1 MSIPLRVL
9 ILEDQEDDAELMV
22 RELGRQGFAPS
33 WQRVQTES
41 AYVSLLEEHFDV
53 ILADYS
59 LPQFDALRAL
69 QIVRERTLD
78 IPFIIVSGS
87 ISEEVAVECMKQGVA
102 DYLLKDRLVRLGPAV
117 SQALQGRQLRE
128 EKRQAEATLREE
140 AQVSAALARVGRE
153 LMSAFNTPTIL
164 DYLCRLTAEVLGCE
178 CSHTLLWQPQDA
190 AFVPVARHG
199 DSPEQWEALRV
210 LNVSRPMLA
219 EPLALFAQ
227 GEDVIQQ
234 DVLMPAV
241 LLRQLGTQSG
251 LLAALRRGD
260 ELLGILTA
268 GYRTQAMP
276 WTRLQRRILQGVAQ
290 LASLALQNV
299 RLIEELE
306 QANRLKS
313 EFLATMSHELRTPLH
328 IIIGY
333 GELLCDSE
341 CGPLTEQQESAVQR
355 MLTTTTELQNIIDAT
370 LNVGRFE
377 AGKLPVEI
385 QKVEIPVFIQNLQKE
400 AERLA
405 YKPEVAVEWYIASS
419 LPPLYTD
426 ESKLKVVLK
435 NLLSNAIKF
444 TDSGRVTIEI
454 ATRERGI
461 EFRVCDTGV
470 GVAPE
475 VRPVIFDMFRQ
486 GDGSMTRKHGGV
498 GLGLYIVKRMV
509 EILGGEVGLESEVGR
524 GSTFSIWLPNSGQAF
539 DDKGA
544 HTYEQVAQAT
554 PVERYF

>member
-1 MSIPLRVL
+1 
-9 ILEDQEDDAELMV
+9 
-22 RELGRQGFAPS
+22 
-33 WQRVQTES
+33 
-41 AYVSLLEEHFDV
+41 
-53 ILADYS
+53 
-59 LPQFDALRAL
+59 
-69 QIVRERTLD
+69 
-78 IPFIIVSGS
+78 
-87 ISEEVAVECMKQGVA
+87 
-102 DYLLKDRLVRLGPAV
+102 
-117 SQALQGRQLRE
+117 LQGRQLRE

-153 LMSAFNTPTIL
+153 LMAAFNTPTIL
-164 DYLCRLTAEVLGCE
+164 DHLCRLTAEVLGCE
-178 CSHTLLWQPQDA
+178 CSHTLLWQPQHA
-190 AFVPVARHG
+190 GFVPVARYG

-210 LNVSRPMLA
+210 LHVSRPMLA

-251 LLAALRRGD
+251 LFAALRRGD

-276 WTRLQRRILQGVAQ
+276 WTRRQRRILQGVAQ

-341 CGPLTEQQESAVQR
+341 CGQLNEEQENAVQR

-370 LNVGRFE
+370 LDVGRLE

-385 QKVEIPVFIQNLQKE
+385 QKVEIPALIQDLQKE
-400 AERLA
+400 AKGLEH
-405 YKPEVAVEWYIASS
+405 KPEVSVEWYIASS
-419 LPPLYTD
+419 LPALYTD
-426 ESKLKVVLK
+426 ENKLKVVLN

-444 TDSGRVTIEI
+444 TDYGRVTIEI
-454 ATRERGI
+454 ATREGGV
-461 EFRVCDTGV
+461 EFRVCDTGI

-486 GDGSMTRKHGGV
+486 GDSSMTRQYGGV
-498 GLGLYIVKRMV
+498 GLGLYIVKRMG
-509 EILGGEVGLESEVGR
+509 ELLGGEVGLESEVGR
-524 GSTFSIWLPNSGQAF
+524 GSTFSIWLPNGGNPSDHTRENTYGQQV
-539 DDKGA
+539 
-544 HTYEQVAQAT
+544 EQRVEQRVDQIEQAEPRM